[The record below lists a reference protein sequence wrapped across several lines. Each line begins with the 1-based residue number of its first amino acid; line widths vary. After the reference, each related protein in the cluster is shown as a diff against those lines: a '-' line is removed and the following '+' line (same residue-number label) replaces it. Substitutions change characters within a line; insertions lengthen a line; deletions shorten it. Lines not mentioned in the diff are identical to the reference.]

1 MWRFSNGRPA
11 DLTAQSIQPR
21 PSSAVVVCAVV
32 LCLASV
38 VESSGLVWEQT
49 HREVNVDGPSEV
61 VIDYAFRND
70 SPKPVT
76 ILGTKTS
83 CGCTVGKP
91 SRQTYAPGEIG
102 VLPVSHKPKPGV
114 RAYRIEVMT
123 DEEAGDAQILTLRV
137 NNEPRISLHPRVIR
151 WAAGEPRQPKHVD
164 VRLKTDDPLK
174 VVGAQAESDV
184 VEVKLAKSEEPGM
197 VRLVVAPKEAG
208 AVPGRVRVQIL
219 TEPALP
225 PSMDSQFFVVLK

>member
-1 MWRFSNGRPA
+1 MA
-11 DLTAQSIQPR
+11 
-21 PSSAVVVCAVV
+21 

-38 VESSGLVWEQT
+38 VQSSGLVWEQT
-49 HREVNVDGPSEV
+49 HREVNVDGSAEA

-91 SRQTYAPGEIG
+91 PRRTYAPGESG
-102 VLPVSHKPKPGV
+102 VLPVSHKPKSGV

-151 WAAGEPRQPKHVD
+151 WAAGEPRQPKNVD
-164 VRLKTDDPLK
+164 VRLKTDDALK

-184 VEVKLAKSEEPGM
+184 VEVKLVKSETPGM
-197 VRLVVAPKEAG
+197 VRMVVTPKKAG
-208 AVPGRVRVQIL
+208 AVPGRVRVQVL
-219 TEPALP
+219 TEPPLP